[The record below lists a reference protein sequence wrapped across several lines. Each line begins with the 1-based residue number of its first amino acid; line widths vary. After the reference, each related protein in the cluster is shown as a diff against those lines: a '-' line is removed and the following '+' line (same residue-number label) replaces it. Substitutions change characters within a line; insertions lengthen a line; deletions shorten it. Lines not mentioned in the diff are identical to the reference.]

1 MKSVKFFCIGN
12 GGTKLIHQSSVDNT
26 YIMHTKIKEFIDVH
40 FRRFDEINIEINQN
54 SVSTFID
61 FHKAQLEF
69 IQIRGEVEKIKGFLD
84 ISFNQISS
92 NERELYLLFYDTIK
106 NFLTLI
112 NMDIAMASKLD
123 AKARACGKYGF
134 FEYRKDSKE
143 RNQQSN
149 ATRILAQRLIE
160 ENAKAIKAMFRQEV
174 SSEKA
179 TPSKNKDT
187 ILFAREIINEA
198 GKESSGWQE
207 TIDTFN
213 QIISELI
220 EEENIHR
227 KTDLLLEGLD
237 NFSELF
243 AEAKSMPNVKNS
255 AANLNV
261 IVHLRLFLDCV
272 LAIDNDIITVNE
284 IYTISKVTGGIRS
297 DTHNFVKL
305 MVKIS
310 DLLDRAIV
318 YLFEN
323 LNTDSKDYY
332 PILET
337 KIRGYI
343 NEYVDDNTGWNKI

>member
-1 MKSVKFFCIGN
+1 MNDLERQLVIIYTIICIALVSILLVALFPKKF
-12 GGTKLIHQSSVDNT
+12 
-26 YIMHTKIKEFIDVH
+26 
-40 FRRFDEINIEINQN
+40 
-54 SVSTFID
+54 
-61 FHKAQLEF
+61 
-69 IQIRGEVEKIKGFLD
+69 
-84 ISFNQISS
+84 
-92 NERELYLLFYDTIK
+92 RELKFRIADWWKWLLVIGVFIPLFCVGIFFFFVTIYGIVDIFIKYDFVTKQIVVNIFNVVILSQIFVALK
-106 NFLTLI
+106 NRKK
-112 NMDIAMASKLD
+112 DKASISNVKDNKEARDMLNQATENKTS
-123 AKARACGKYGF
+123 AKNPRA
-134 FEYRKDSKE
+134 
-143 RNQQSN
+143 
-149 ATRILAQRLIE
+149 
-160 ENAKAIKAMFRQEV
+160 
-174 SSEKA
+174 
-179 TPSKNKDT
+179 DT
-187 ILFAREIINEA
+187 ILLAREIINEA
-198 GKESSGWQE
+198 GKESGGWEE

-261 IVHLRLFLDCV
+261 IVHLRLYLDCV

-284 IYTISKVTGGIRS
+284 IYTLSKVTGGMRS

>member
-1 MKSVKFFCIGN
+1 MSGLEKQLVFIYTIVCIVLVSAY
-12 GGTKLIHQSSVDNT
+12 LI
-26 YIMHTKIKEFIDVH
+26 
-40 FRRFDEINIEINQN
+40 
-54 SVSTFID
+54 
-61 FHKAQLEF
+61 
-69 IQIRGEVEKIKGFLD
+69 
-84 ISFNQISS
+84 ISFSKKLREIQFRKEDWWKWLLVIGVFIPLFCVGIFFFFVTIYGIVDIFIKDDFVTKQIVV
-92 NERELYLLFYDTIK
+92 NIFNVVILYQIFVAFKDRK
-106 NFLTLI
+106 KEKAS
-112 NMDIAMASKLD
+112 MSKL
-123 AKARACGKYGF
+123 
-134 FEYRKDSKE
+134 KDSKE
-143 RNQQSN
+143 AKGMLNQD
-149 ATRILAQRLIE
+149 T
-160 ENAKAIKAMFRQEV
+160 ENKTSAKNPR
-174 SSEKA
+174 S
-179 TPSKNKDT
+179 DT
-187 ILFAREIINEA
+187 ILLAREIINEA
-198 GKESSGWQE
+198 GKESGGWKE
-207 TIDTFN
+207 TIDMFN

-220 EEENIHR
+220 QEENIHR

-261 IVHLRLFLDCV
+261 IVHLRLYLDCV

-284 IYTISKVTGGIRS
+284 IYTLSKVTGGMRS

-337 KIRGYI
+337 KIRGYL

>member
-1 MKSVKFFCIGN
+1 MDVQNSFDN
-12 GGTKLIHQSSVDNT
+12 NT

-40 FRRFDEINIEINQN
+40 FRHFDEINIEINQQ
-54 SVSTFID
+54 SVSTLVD
-61 FHKAQLEF
+61 FHKAYLEF
-69 IQIRGEVEKIKGFLD
+69 IQIRGEVEKIKDFLD
-84 ISFNQISS
+84 VSVNQISKS
-92 NERELYLLFYDTIK
+92 ERELYLLFYDTVK
-106 NFLTLI
+106 NFLILV
-112 NMDIAMASKLD
+112 NMDITMASKLD
-123 AKARACGKYGF
+123 AKTRACGKYGF
-134 FEYRKDSKE
+134 FEYRKDSKV

-149 ATRILAQRLIE
+149 VTRVLAQRLIE
-160 ENAKAIKAMFRQEV
+160 ENTKAVKVMFQQET
-174 SSEKA
+174 SSRTA
-179 TPSKNKDT
+179 SHCKNNDT

-198 GKESSGWQE
+198 GKESGDWQE

-227 KTDLLLEGLD
+227 KTDLLLEGLE

-243 AEAKSMPNVKNS
+243 DEAKSMPNVKNS

-261 IVHLRLFLDCV
+261 IVHLRLYLDCV
-272 LAIDNDIITVNE
+272 LEIDNDIITVNE
-284 IYTISKVTGGIRS
+284 IYTLSKVTGGMRS

-305 MVKIS
+305 MVKIC

-337 KIRGYI
+337 KIRGYL
-343 NEYVDDNTGWNKI
+343 NEYVDDNTGWNKV

>member
-1 MKSVKFFCIGN
+1 MSGLEKQLVFIYTIVCIVLVSAYLIISFSNKLREIQFRKEDWWKWLLVIGIFVPLTCIGIFFFFVTVY
-12 GGTKLIHQSSVDNT
+12 GIIGIFIKDDFITKQIVVNIINMVILVQIFIAFKQRNHFKAPE
-26 YIMHTKIKEFIDVH
+26 ITKKEEVMY
-40 FRRFDEINIEINQN
+40 NQDMSNKASTKN
-54 SVSTFID
+54 SRT
-61 FHKAQLEF
+61 
-69 IQIRGEVEKIKGFLD
+69 
-84 ISFNQISS
+84 
-92 NERELYLLFYDTIK
+92 DTI
-106 NFLTLI
+106 
-112 NMDIAMASKLD
+112 
-123 AKARACGKYGF
+123 
-134 FEYRKDSKE
+134 
-143 RNQQSN
+143 
-149 ATRILAQRLIE
+149 IL
-160 ENAKAIKAMFRQEV
+160 
-174 SSEKA
+174 
-179 TPSKNKDT
+179 
-187 ILFAREIINEA
+187 AREIINEA
-198 GKESSGWQE
+198 GKESGGWQE

-213 QIISELI
+213 QIISEFI

-237 NFSELF
+237 NFTELF

-284 IYTISKVTGGIRS
+284 IYTMSKVTGGMRS

-337 KIRGYI
+337 KIRGYL

>member
-1 MKSVKFFCIGN
+1 MNDLERQLVIIYTIICIALVSILLVVLFSKKFREIKFRVDDWWKWLLVIGVFIPLFCVGIFFFFVTIYGIVDIFIKDDFV
-12 GGTKLIHQSSVDNT
+12 TKQIVVNIFNVVILYQIFVAFKDR
-26 YIMHTKIKEFIDVH
+26 KKE
-40 FRRFDEINIEINQN
+40 
-54 SVSTFID
+54 
-61 FHKAQLEF
+61 KA
-69 IQIRGEVEKIKGFLD
+69 
-84 ISFNQISS
+84 S
-92 NERELYLLFYDTIK
+92 
-106 NFLTLI
+106 
-112 NMDIAMASKLD
+112 MSKL
-123 AKARACGKYGF
+123 
-134 FEYRKDSKE
+134 KDSKE
-143 RNQQSN
+143 AKGMLNQD
-149 ATRILAQRLIE
+149 T
-160 ENAKAIKAMFRQEV
+160 ENKTSAKNPR
-174 SSEKA
+174 S
-179 TPSKNKDT
+179 DT
-187 ILFAREIINEA
+187 ILLAREIINEA
-198 GKESSGWQE
+198 GKESGGWKE
-207 TIDTFN
+207 TIDMFN

-220 EEENIHR
+220 QEENIHR

-261 IVHLRLFLDCV
+261 IVHLRLYLDCV
-272 LAIDNDIITVNE
+272 LAIENDIITVNE
-284 IYTISKVTGGIRS
+284 IYTLSKVIGGMRS

-337 KIRGYI
+337 KIRGYL